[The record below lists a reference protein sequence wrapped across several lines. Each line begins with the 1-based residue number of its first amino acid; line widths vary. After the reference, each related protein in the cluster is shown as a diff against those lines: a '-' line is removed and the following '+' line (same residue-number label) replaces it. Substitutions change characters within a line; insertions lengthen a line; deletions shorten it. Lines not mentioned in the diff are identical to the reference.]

1 MIPTAVSRTES
12 EPYSDQLVGR
22 WTRFSLSSS
31 EEYPLSSSPEEE
43 YSSSEGL
50 SCFFFFRPISQKSSR
65 LPSSR
70 QPAKQPNQIS
80 VSFASL
86 GFAFRFLSVDVGVAQ
101 HDSDKMRILSFV
113 LVVLALAAV
122 ASASFTPS
130 SFEVRSALNQKMK
143 ERWNAV
149 ETQAINDAQS
159 GMPNPNPINTN
170 PNQRTRL

>member
-1 MIPTAVSRTES
+1 
-12 EPYSDQLVGR
+12 
-22 WTRFSLSSS
+22 
-31 EEYPLSSSPEEE
+31 
-43 YSSSEGL
+43 
-50 SCFFFFRPISQKSSR
+50 
-65 LPSSR
+65 
-70 QPAKQPNQIS
+70 
-80 VSFASL
+80 
-86 GFAFRFLSVDVGVAQ
+86 
-101 HDSDKMRILSFV
+101 MRISFV